1 VIASEA
7 LSARKSRK
15 YLALHL
21 TRGKEVAFQHDATV
35 ERPARRE
42 LTRGEK
48 VRAERIRRAW
58 TQEDLARK
66 AGLLTRTVSL
76 FEQGK
81 SVGRDKTLHKLSVAL
96 DIDPRELI

>member
-1 VIASEA
+1 MTQHAA
-7 LSARKSRK
+7 LPETPPE
-15 YLALHL
+15 HPL
-21 TRGKEVAFQHDATV
+21 TRGD
-35 ERPARRE
+35 R
-42 LTRGEK
+42 
-48 VRAERIRRAW
+48 VRVERIRRGW

-81 SVGRDKTLHKLSVAL
+81 SVGRDKTLHKLSACL

>member
-1 VIASEA
+1 V
-7 LSARKSRK
+7 
-15 YLALHL
+15 
-21 TRGKEVAFQHDATV
+21 QHDAVV
-35 ERPARRE
+35 EHRPENPTRKE

-48 VRAERIRRAW
+48 VRAERIRRGW

-81 SVGRDKTLHKLSVAL
+81 SVGTDKTLHKLSVAL

>member
-1 VIASEA
+1 
-7 LSARKSRK
+7 L
-15 YLALHL
+15 
-21 TRGKEVAFQHDATV
+21 QHDAVV
-35 ERPARRE
+35 EHRPENPARRE

-48 VRAERIRRAW
+48 VRAERIRRGW

-81 SVGRDKTLHKLSVAL
+81 SVGRDKTLHKLSACL

>member
-1 VIASEA
+1 M
-7 LSARKSRK
+7 
-15 YLALHL
+15 
-21 TRGKEVAFQHDATV
+21 QHDAVV
-35 ERPARRE
+35 EHRPQNSTRRE

-81 SVGRDKTLHKLSVAL
+81 SLGTDKTIHKLSVAL

>member
-1 VIASEA
+1 VRRSFLA
-7 LSARKSRK
+7 
-15 YLALHL
+15 YLALHP
-21 TRGKEVAFQHDATV
+21 TRGKDVALQHDAVV
-35 ERPARRE
+35 EHRPENPTPRE

-48 VRAERIRRAW
+48 VRAERIRRGW

-66 AGLLTRTVSL
+66 AGLLIRTVSL

-81 SVGRDKTLHKLSVAL
+81 SVGRDKTLHKLSACL

>member
-1 VIASEA
+1 VRRSF
-7 LSARKSRK
+7 LD
-15 YLALHL
+15 YLARHL
-21 TRGKEVAFQHDATV
+21 TRGKEVGVQHDAVV
-35 ERPARRE
+35 EHRPENPTRRE

-81 SVGRDKTLHKLSVAL
+81 SVGTDKTIHKLSVAL

>member
-1 VIASEA
+1 
-7 LSARKSRK
+7 L
-15 YLALHL
+15 
-21 TRGKEVAFQHDATV
+21 QHDAVV
-35 ERPARRE
+35 EHRPENPTRRK

-48 VRAERIRRAW
+48 VRAERIRRGW

-76 FEQGK
+76 FEQDK
-81 SVGRDKTLHKLSVAL
+81 SVGRDKTIHKLSVAL

>member
-1 VIASEA
+1 MRGRPGS
-7 LSARKSRK
+7 

-21 TRGKEVAFQHDATV
+21 TRGKEVALQHDAVV
-35 ERPARRE
+35 EHRPENPTPRE

-48 VRAERIRRAW
+48 VRAERIRRGW

-76 FEQGK
+76 FEQGT
-81 SVGRDKTLHKLSVAL
+81 SVGRDKTLHKLSACL

>member
-1 VIASEA
+1 MRRSF
-7 LSARKSRK
+7 LD
-15 YLALHL
+15 YLARHL
-21 TRGKEVAFQHDATV
+21 TRGKDVALQHDAVV
-35 ERPARRE
+35 EHRPVNPTRRE

-81 SVGRDKTLHKLSVAL
+81 SVSRDKTLHKLSACL